1 MSWLSVLGRAV
12 VAFAAT
18 NIDDI
23 FVLTLFFAQKNL
35 RRWHVVVGQYLGLAG
50 LITISLVGYFARF
63 FIPNSW
69 IGLLG
74 LAPIG
79 IGIKKLID
87 WKRGKDQLPDK
98 KPSAASVLSVA
109 AVTFANGG
117 DNIGTYVPL
126 FANSD
131 VSALLITLITFAVLI
146 SVWCVVG
153 YYLGNHS
160 AVKRMVDR
168 YGHILVPFVLIG
180 LGIYIIVSSPHF

>member
-1 MSWLSVLGRAV
+1 MPWLSILGRAI

-35 RRWHVVVGQYLGLAG
+35 KRWHVVAGQYLGLGG
-50 LITISLVGYFARF
+50 LIGIGLVGYFARLI
-63 FIPNSW
+63 IPHNW

-74 LAPIG
+74 LAPIA

-87 WKRGKDQLPDK
+87 WKRGKEPETKTQT
-98 KPSAASVLSVA
+98 SRASVFTVA

-117 DNIGTYVPL
+117 DNIGIYVPL

-131 VSALLITLITFAVLI
+131 APALLITLMTFATLI
-146 SVWCVVG
+146 AVWCALG
-153 YYLGNHS
+153 YYLGNRS
-160 AVKRMVDR
+160 AVKRIVDR
-168 YGHILVPFVLIG
+168 YGHVLMPFVLMG
-180 LGIYIIVSSPHF
+180 LGIYIIVSSR

>member
-1 MSWLSVLGRAV
+1 MSSLTVLGRAI

-18 NIDDI
+18 NIDDV

-50 LITISLVGYFARF
+50 LIAISLAGYFARF
-63 FIPNSW
+63 FIPHSW

-79 IGIKKLID
+79 IGIKKLSD
-87 WKRGKDQLPDK
+87 WKRGEDQLQK
-98 KPSAASVLSVA
+98 EKPSAASALTVA

-117 DNIGTYVPL
+117 DNIGIYIPL
-126 FANSD
+126 FASSD
-131 VSALLITLITFAVLI
+131 LSSLLITLISFGVLI
-146 SVWCVVG
+146 AVWCFVG
-153 YYLGNHS
+153 YYLGNHP
-160 AVKRMVDR
+160 AVKRIAGR

-180 LGIYIIVSSPHF
+180 LGIYIIASSR

>member
-12 VAFAAT
+12 VAFAAS

-35 RRWHVVVGQYLGLAG
+35 RRWQVVVGQYLGLAG

-63 FIPNSW
+63 FIPHRG

-87 WKRGKDQLPDK
+87 WKRGKDQLPKK
-98 KPSAASVLSVA
+98 KPSAASVLTVA

-117 DNIGTYVPL
+117 DNIGIYVPL

-131 VSALLITLITFAVLI
+131 VSALLITLIAFAILI
-146 SVWCVVG
+146 AVWCLVG

-160 AVKRMVDR
+160 AVKRIVDG
-168 YGHILVPFVLIG
+168 YGHVLVPFVLIG
-180 LGIYIIVSSPHF
+180 LGIYIIVSSR

>member
-1 MSWLSVLGRAV
+1 MFWLSVLGRAT

-18 NIDDI
+18 NIDDV

-35 RRWHVVVGQYLGLAG
+35 RRWHVVAGQYLGLAG
-50 LITISLVGYFARF
+50 LIAISLVGYFARF
-63 FIPNSW
+63 FIPHSW

-87 WKRGKDQLPDK
+87 WKRGEDGQKE
-98 KPSAASVLSVA
+98 KPSAASVLTVA

-117 DNIGTYVPL
+117 DNIGIYIPL
-126 FANSD
+126 FASSD
-131 VSALLITLITFAVLI
+131 LSSLLITLITFGVLI
-146 SVWCVVG
+146 AVWCVVG
-153 YYLGNHS
+153 YYLGIHP
-160 AVKRMVDR
+160 AVKRIVDR

-180 LGIYIIVSSPHF
+180 LGIYIIASSR

>member
-1 MSWLSVLGRAV
+1 MLSTLARAI

-35 RRWHVVVGQYLGLAG
+35 RRWHVVAGQYLGLAG
-50 LITISLVGYFARF
+50 LIAIGLVGYFARLF
-63 FIPNSW
+63 VPKTW

-74 LAPIG
+74 LAPIA
-79 IGIKKLID
+79 IGIKKLIE
-87 WKRGKDQLPDK
+87 WKRGKESDTERQAG
-98 KPSAASVLSVA
+98 SASLFTVA

-117 DNIGTYVPL
+117 DNIGIYVPL

-131 VSALLITLITFAVLI
+131 APALLVTLVTFATLIA
-146 SVWCVVG
+146 VWCVVG
-153 YYLGNHS
+153 HYLGNHP
-160 AVKRMVDR
+160 AVKRIVDR

-180 LGIYIIVSSPHF
+180 LGIYIIVASYLA

>member
-1 MSWLSVLGRAV
+1 MHWLSVLGRAI

-23 FVLTLFFAQKNL
+23 FLLTLFFAQKNL
-35 RRWHVVVGQYLGLAG
+35 KRWHVVAGQYLGLAG
-50 LITISLVGYFARF
+50 LIAISLVGYFARLV
-63 FIPNSW
+63 IPHAW

-74 LAPIG
+74 LAPIA

-87 WKRGKDQLPDK
+87 WKRSIEADTKTQTGK
-98 KPSAASVLSVA
+98 ASVFTVA

-117 DNIGTYVPL
+117 DNIGIYIPL

-131 VSALLITLITFAVLI
+131 AQDLLITLVAFSALI
-146 SVWCVVG
+146 AVWCVVG
-153 YYLGNHS
+153 YYLGNHPT
-160 AVKRMVDR
+160 VKQPVDR

-180 LGIYIIVSSPHF
+180 LGIYIIIESR

>member
-1 MSWLSVLGRAV
+1 MNVLSVLGRAIL
-12 VAFAAT
+12 AFAAT

-35 RRWHVVVGQYLGLAG
+35 KRWHVVVGQYLGLAG
-50 LITISLVGYFARF
+50 LITISLVGYVARLI
-63 FIPNSW
+63 IPHAW
-69 IGLLG
+69 IGILG
-74 LAPIG
+74 LAPIA

-87 WKRGKDQLPDK
+87 WKQGRESDTN
-98 KPSAASVLSVA
+98 KPTNTASLFTVA

-117 DNIGTYVPL
+117 DNIGIYVPL

-131 VSALLITLITFAVLI
+131 ARSLFVTLITFAGLI
-146 SVWCVVG
+146 GVWCFVG

-160 AVKRMVDR
+160 AVKRVVDR

-180 LGIYIIVSSPHF
+180 LGIYIILESR